1 LLPFIFILSSKNTHI
16 KTYLLA
22 LWFFAYHTAQAQKAQ
37 LLETLKFKEFFGGV
51 IVLTAQ
57 LNNGT
62 DSLNFILDTGS
73 SGVSLD
79 STTASILQI
88 KQQPT
93 DTILK
98 GIGGANKINYAF
110 NQSLTLGKLKI
121 DSLNFFIN
129 DYSLLTSAYG
139 ERIDGIIGHSV
150 LSKFIFE
157 INFDKEIINIYKP
170 GYFKY
175 NTRGKLINNNFYKIP
190 FYSIEVKD
198 KIKTRNY
205 FYLDSG
211 AGLNM
216 LFSEEYVTDN
226 KLLYSWRKPIVTQV
240 QGLGGKRQLKLT
252 IVRRVKFAG
261 YTFTNV
267 PVNILNDVDS
277 ILPYP
282 GICGVLGNDIMRR
295 FNTVINYPAKQMHF
309 TPNTHFE
316 DAFNY
321 AYTGMYLYQHG
332 ADIFIDDVLANSPAE
347 KAGILSGDK
356 VISVDNNF
364 SGNINQYEKILQQVR
379 TPVRLLIMRNDKAKI
394 IEIVPKSIL

>member
-1 LLPFIFILSSKNTHI
+1 LLPFIFILSIKNTHI
-16 KTYLLA
+16 KTYLVA
-22 LWFFAYHTAQAQKAQ
+22 LWFLASLSVQAQKAQ
-37 LLETLKFKEFFGGV
+37 LIETLKFKEFFGGV
-51 IVLTAQ
+51 IVVTAQ
-57 LNNGT
+57 LNNGS

-79 STTASILQI
+79 STTANILQI

-110 NQSLTLGKLKI
+110 NQSLKLGKVKI

-129 DYSLLTSAYG
+129 DYSLLASAYG
-139 ERIDGIIGHSV
+139 ERIDGIIGYSV

-157 INFDKEIINIYKP
+157 INFDSETIKLYKP
-170 GYFKY
+170 GSFKY
-175 NTRGKLINNNFYKIP
+175 SSAGKLINTNFYKIP
-190 FYSIEVKD
+190 FYPVEIRD
-198 KIKTRNY
+198 NAKTKNY

-216 LFSEEYVTDN
+216 LFSEDYVTDN
-226 KLLYSWRKPIVTQV
+226 KLLHSWRKPIVTQV

-252 IVRRVKFAG
+252 VVKRVKFAS
-261 YTFTNV
+261 YTFINV
-267 PVNILNDVDS
+267 PVNIFNDVDS

-295 FNTVINYPAKQMHF
+295 FNIVINYPAKQMHF
-309 TPNTHFE
+309 VPNTHFD

-321 AYTGMYLYQHG
+321 AYTGMFLYQHG
-332 ADIFIDDVLANSPAE
+332 ADIIIDDVLANSPAE

-356 VISVDNNF
+356 VIGVDNNF

-379 TPVRLLIMRNDKAKI
+379 TPVKLVIMRNEKAKI

>member
-1 LLPFIFILSSKNTHI
+1 LPFIFILSSKNTYI

-22 LWFFAYHTAQAQKAQ
+22 LWFFAIYTVQAQKAQ
-37 LLETLKFKEFFGGV
+37 LLETIKFREFFGGV

-57 LNNGT
+57 LNNGN

-73 SGVSLD
+73 SGVSID

-98 GIGGANKINYAF
+98 GIGGVNKINYAF

-139 ERIDGIIGHSV
+139 ERIDGIIGYSV
-150 LSKFIFE
+150 LNKFIFE
-157 INFDKEIINIYKP
+157 INFDSETIKLYKP
-170 GYFKY
+170 GSFKY
-175 NTRGKLINNNFYKIP
+175 SSQGKLINTNFYKIP
-190 FYSIEVKD
+190 FYSIEVRD
-198 KIKTRNY
+198 KIKTKNY

-216 LFSEEYVTDN
+216 LFSESYVNDN
-226 KLLYSWRKPIVTQV
+226 KLLHNWRKPIVTQV

-252 IVRRVKFAG
+252 IVKRVKFAG
-261 YTFTNV
+261 YTFVNV
-267 PVNILNDVDS
+267 PANIFNDIDS
-277 ILPYP
+277 VLPYP

-295 FNTVINYPAKQMHF
+295 FNMVINYPAKQMHF
-309 TPNTHFE
+309 VPNTHFE

-321 AYTGMYLYQHG
+321 AYTGMFLYQHG
-332 ADIFIDDVLANSPAE
+332 ADIIIDDVLTNSPAE

-394 IEIVPKSIL
+394 VEIIPKSIL